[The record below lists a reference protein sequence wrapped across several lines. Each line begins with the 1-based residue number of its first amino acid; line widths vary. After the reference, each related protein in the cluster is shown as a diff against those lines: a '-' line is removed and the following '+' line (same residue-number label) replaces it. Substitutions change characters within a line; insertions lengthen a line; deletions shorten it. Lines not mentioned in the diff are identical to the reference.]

1 MIVVDIGNSG
11 LRGAKVTKGVADA
24 ETLGGANYGA
34 RVNDSGAHVNNSG
47 ARVNTEAIATSEGGK
62 GSARRWSSLSG
73 VRLDAITKLSWSAIG
88 EKIYKE
94 QPEQSIADGERWIP
108 RVDRTGADQEGIE
121 WLVSRLRPDGGDTWK
136 IASVNQSMLEVLIG
150 YLREH
155 LPDSAVHIVRNQD
168 VGIPICVDYPERVG
182 IDRLLAARAAL
193 ELVRDR
199 NEGNGPLIVVQAGTA
214 LTVDWVDEVGRFC
227 GGAILPGVG
236 LSLQYLAA
244 GTDQLPWLPSHTI
257 VDLPTLPGPTLP
269 GRNTEQAIAAGVHA
283 AVVGGAKF
291 LIDRYRNGRP
301 IPVVVSGGDGKLL
314 RAAIE
319 SPVHY
324 VGNLVLLGLSL
335 CQMTDREA
343 T

>member
-11 LRGAKVTKGVADA
+11 LRGAKVTKGKTDA
-24 ETLGGANYGA
+24 KIPGIESFG
-34 RVNDSGAHVNNSG
+34 
-47 ARVNTEAIATSEGGK
+47 
-62 GSARRWSSLSG
+62 RRWSSLSG
-73 VRLDAITKLSWSAIG
+73 VELEAITKLSWSAIG

-108 RVDRTGADQEGIE
+108 RDGQTGVHREGIE
-121 WLVSRLRPDGGDTWK
+121 WLVSQLRPEAGDTWK
-136 IASVNQSMLEVLIG
+136 IASVNQSMLEVLVRYI
-150 YLREH
+150 REH
-155 LPDSAVHIVRNQD
+155 LSDNAVQIVGNQD
-168 VGIPICVDYPERVG
+168 VGIPILVDYPERVG

-199 NEGNGPLIVVQAGTA
+199 GDGDGPLIVVQAGTA
-214 LTVDWVDEVGRFC
+214 LTVDWVDEAGRFC

-244 GTDQLPWLPSHTI
+244 GTDQLPWLPSHSI
-257 VDLPTLPGPTLP
+257 VDFPTLP

-319 SPVHY
+319 TPVHY

-335 CQMTDREA
+335 CQITDREA

>member
-1 MIVVDIGNSG
+1 MIVVDIGTSG
-11 LRGAKVTKGVADA
+11 LRGAKVTKGKTDA
-24 ETLGGANYGA
+24 KIPGIESFG
-34 RVNDSGAHVNNSG
+34 
-47 ARVNTEAIATSEGGK
+47 
-62 GSARRWSSLSG
+62 RRWSSLSG
-73 VRLDAITKLSWSAIG
+73 VELEAITKLSWSAIG

-108 RVDRTGADQEGIE
+108 RDGQTGVDREGIE
-121 WLVSRLRPDGGDTWK
+121 WLVSQLRPEAGDTWK
-136 IASVNQSMLEVLIG
+136 IASVNQSMLEVLVRYI
-150 YLREH
+150 REH
-155 LPDSAVHIVRNQD
+155 LSDNAVQIVGNQD
-168 VGIPICVDYPERVG
+168 VGIPIRVDYPERVG

-199 NEGNGPLIVVQAGTA
+199 GAGNGPLIVVQAGTA
-214 LTVDWVDEVGRFC
+214 LTVDWVDEAGRFC

-244 GTDQLPWLPSHTI
+244 GTDQLPWLPSHSI
-257 VDLPTLPGPTLP
+257 VDFPTLP

-319 SPVHY
+319 TPVHY

-335 CQMTDREA
+335 CQITDREA

>member
-11 LRGAKVTKGVADA
+11 LRGAKVTKVETGTKTHRVAS
-24 ETLGGANYGA
+24 LGS
-34 RVNDSGAHVNNSG
+34 RSL
-47 ARVNTEAIATSEGGK
+47 
-62 GSARRWSSLSG
+62 SLSG

-88 EKIYKE
+88 EKIYKD
-94 QPEQSIADGERWIP
+94 QPEQSIAAGERWIP
-108 RVDRTGADQEGIE
+108 PCDRTSVDRTDGYREGIE
-121 WLVSRLRPDGGDTWK
+121 WLVSQLCPEVGDTWK
-136 IASVNQSMLEVLIG
+136 IASVNQSMLELLVG
-150 YLREH
+150 FLRER
-155 LPDSAVHIVRNQD
+155 LPGNTIHVVRNND
-168 VGIPICVDYPERVG
+168 VGIPIRVDYPDRVG
-182 IDRLLAARAAL
+182 IDRLLAARAAS
-193 ELVRDR
+193 EIVRDLSDGK
-199 NEGNGPLIVVQAGTA
+199 EPLIVVQAGTA

-244 GTDQLPWLPSHTI
+244 GTDQLPWLPSHSI
-257 VDLPTLPGPTLP
+257 VDFPSLPGK
-269 GRNTEQAIAAGVHA
+269 NTEQAIVAGVHA

-291 LIDRYRNGRP
+291 LIERYRNGRP

-335 CQMTDREA
+335 CQITDREA

>member
-11 LRGAKVTKGVADA
+11 LRGAKVTKGETDA
-24 ETLGGANYGA
+24 KIPGIESFG
-34 RVNDSGAHVNNSG
+34 
-47 ARVNTEAIATSEGGK
+47 
-62 GSARRWSSLSG
+62 RRWSSLSG
-73 VRLDAITKLSWSAIG
+73 VELEAITKLSWSAIG

-108 RVDRTGADQEGIE
+108 RDGQTGVDREGIE
-121 WLVSRLRPDGGDTWK
+121 WLVSQLRPEAGDTWK
-136 IASVNQSMLEVLIG
+136 IASVNQSMLEVLVRYI
-150 YLREH
+150 RDH
-155 LPDSAVHIVRNQD
+155 LSDNAVQIVGNQD
-168 VGIPICVDYPERVG
+168 VGIPIRVDYPERVG

-199 NEGNGPLIVVQAGTA
+199 GDGNGPLIVVQAGTA
-214 LTVDWVDEVGRFC
+214 LTVDWVDEAGRFC

-244 GTDQLPWLPSHTI
+244 GTDQLPWLPSHSI
-257 VDLPTLPGPTLP
+257 VDFPTLP

-319 SPVHY
+319 TPVHY

-335 CQMTDREA
+335 CQITDREA

>member
-11 LRGAKVTKGVADA
+11 LRGAKVTKGKTDA
-24 ETLGGANYGA
+24 KIPGIESFG
-34 RVNDSGAHVNNSG
+34 
-47 ARVNTEAIATSEGGK
+47 
-62 GSARRWSSLSG
+62 RRWSSLSG
-73 VRLDAITKLSWSAIG
+73 VELEAITKLSWSAIG

-108 RVDRTGADQEGIE
+108 RDGQTGVDREGIE
-121 WLVSRLRPDGGDTWK
+121 WLVSQLRPEAGDTWK
-136 IASVNQSMLEVLIG
+136 IASVNQSMLEVLVRYI
-150 YLREH
+150 REH
-155 LPDSAVHIVRNQD
+155 LSDNAVQIVGNQD
-168 VGIPICVDYPERVG
+168 VGIPIRVDYPERVG

-199 NEGNGPLIVVQAGTA
+199 GAGNGPLIVVQAGTA
-214 LTVDWVDEVGRFC
+214 LTVDWVDEAGRFC

-244 GTDQLPWLPSHTI
+244 GTDQLPWLPSHSI
-257 VDLPTLPGPTLP
+257 VDFPTLP

-319 SPVHY
+319 TPVHY

-335 CQMTDREA
+335 CQITDREA

>member
-11 LRGAKVTKGVADA
+11 LRGAKVTKGKTDA
-24 ETLGGANYGA
+24 KIPGIESFG
-34 RVNDSGAHVNNSG
+34 
-47 ARVNTEAIATSEGGK
+47 
-62 GSARRWSSLSG
+62 RRWSSLSG
-73 VRLDAITKLSWSAIG
+73 VELEAITKLSWSAIG

-108 RVDRTGADQEGIE
+108 RDGQTGVHREGIE
-121 WLVSRLRPDGGDTWK
+121 WLVSQLRPEAGDTWK
-136 IASVNQSMLEVLIG
+136 IASVNQSMLEVLVRYI
-150 YLREH
+150 REH
-155 LPDSAVHIVRNQD
+155 LSDNAVQIVGNQD
-168 VGIPICVDYPERVG
+168 VGIPIRVDYPERVG

-199 NEGNGPLIVVQAGTA
+199 GDGDGPLIVVQAGTA
-214 LTVDWVDEVGRFC
+214 LTVDWVDEAGRFC

-244 GTDQLPWLPSHTI
+244 GTDQLPWLPSHSI
-257 VDLPTLPGPTLP
+257 VDFPTLP

-319 SPVHY
+319 TPVHY

-335 CQMTDREA
+335 CQITDREA

>member
-11 LRGAKVTKGVADA
+11 LRGAKVTKGEADA
-24 ETLGGANYGA
+24 ETH
-34 RVNDSGAHVNNSG
+34 RVENAGH
-47 ARVNTEAIATSEGGK
+47 
-62 GSARRWSSLSG
+62 RWSSLSG

-88 EKIYKE
+88 EKIYKQ

-108 RVDRTGADQEGIE
+108 RVDQTGIDRTGVDRTGSDQEGIE
-121 WLVSRLRPDGGDTWK
+121 WLVSRLRPESGDTWK
-136 IASVNQSMLEVLIG
+136 IASVNQNMLEVLIR
-150 YLREH
+150 YLRER
-155 LPDSAVHIVRNQD
+155 LPDNAVHVVRNHD
-168 VGIPICVDYPERVG
+168 VGIPIRVDYPERVG

-193 ELVRDR
+193 ELVRESSD
-199 NEGNGPLIVVQAGTA
+199 GLGPLIVVQAGTA
-214 LTVDWVDEVGRFC
+214 LTVDWVDDAGRFC

-244 GTDQLPWLPSHTI
+244 GTDQLPWLPSHSI
-257 VDLPTLPGPTLP
+257 VDFPTLP

-291 LIDRYRNGRP
+291 LIDRYRKGRP

-319 SPVHY
+319 TPVHY
-324 VGNLVLLGLSL
+324 IGNLVLLGLSL
-335 CQMTDREA
+335 CQITDREA